1 MLLTGILYCMYLSYV
16 WRKIYFNYSG
26 KYAPIDASDA
36 GGMNLLDLNTMDWSQ
51 KCLDVSLRI
60 LHQSITLHILKF
72 RMLIVIICYK
82 IVYNRHAVRI

>member
-1 MLLTGILYCMYLSYV
+1 MARAISSISDGVKYI
-16 WRKIYFNYSG
+16 SG

-60 LHQSITLHILKF
+60 LQKSIILHILIRFKI
-72 RMLIVIICYK
+72 LIVIICYK
-82 IVYNRHAVRI
+82 IVYNRHVVRI

>member
-1 MLLTGILYCMYLSYV
+1 MLPYYTYFTVYMYISYV
-16 WRKIYFNYSG
+16 WRKINFNYSG

-60 LHQSITLHILKF
+60 LHQLIILHK
-72 RMLIVIICYK
+72 K
-82 IVYNRHAVRI
+82 DSK